1 MLAAAFAAVA
11 IGAGAVGGVA
21 GGALASGNTPVA
33 SGGTVTTQQA
43 ASKTSAQTIA
53 SIAAKVSPS
62 VVQVEVETY
71 QGQAIGSGVILSSDG
86 KILTNAHVVAGAS
99 DSGAVKITFS
109 DGKTANA
116 TVLGSD
122 TSSDLAVLQA
132 ENVDGLKAATLGDS
146 SSVQVGDEVVAIGS
160 PEGLQG
166 TVTSGIVSALDRDV
180 TVGSENQQQDQR
192 NDDLQG
198 DPDRRVAEP
207 RQLRRTAA
215 QRERRSDRHQL
226 RHLLPSLGLRSSR
239 QRRARVRDSDQRGEG
254 DHHATGERQRKL
266 TPKGYRD
273 RADGGARFPLP
284 ARRRQSRCT
293 QAEASTR
300 AASVSRRSG
309 IRA

>member
-1 MLAAAFAAVA
+1 
-11 IGAGAVGGVA
+11 VA

-33 SGGTVTTQQA
+33 TGNDGTVTTQQA
-43 ASKTSAQTIA
+43 ASKTTAQTIA

-86 KILTNAHVVAGAS
+86 KILTNAHVVSGAS
-99 DSGAVKITFS
+99 EGGTVKITFS

-166 TVTSGIVSALDRDV
+166 TVTSGIVSALGRDV
-180 TVGSENQQQDQR
+180 TVGSENRQQDPTSPFGRTSSENSGTTTYKAIQTDASL
-192 NDDLQG
+192 NPGNSGGPLLNLNGEVIGINSAIYSPASASGQAG
-198 DPDRRVAEP
+198 SVGLGFAIPINEAKEIIT
-207 RQLRRTAA
+207 QL
-215 QRERRSDRHQL
+215 EN
-226 RHLLPSLGLRSSR
+226 GN
-239 QRRARVRDSDQRGEG
+239 
-254 DHHATGERQRKL
+254 
-266 TPKGYRD
+266 
-273 RADGGARFPLP
+273 
-284 ARRRQSRCT
+284 
-293 QAEASTR
+293 
-300 AASVSRRSG
+300 
-309 IRA
+309 